1 MEHAL
6 YTIGHSNHELP
17 RFIELLRQHGVTAVA
32 DVRSSPYSAYN
43 PQFNRETLQ
52 AHLTAAGIAYIFLG
66 NELGARRSEPEC
78 YDDEG
83 RVCYGRVAQT
93 AVFRA
98 GLERLSAL
106 RHEQRVALMCAEK
119 DPLTCHR
126 TILICRALR
135 ESSSPRARG
144 TGSPDI
150 RHIRED
156 GSIETQDA
164 AESRLLALCK
174 LPERDL
180 FHTRDDLVAEAYEKQ
195 GANIAYVATE
205 REVVSAW

>member
-1 MEHAL
+1 MDDVL

-17 RFIELLRQHGVTAVA
+17 QFVALLKRHDVIAVA

-43 PQFNRETLQ
+43 PQFNREALRGYLESQ
-52 AHLTAAGIAYIFLG
+52 DLCYVYLG
-66 NELGARRSEPEC
+66 QQLGARRTEPEC

-83 RVCYGRVAQT
+83 RVLFDRVAGT
-93 AVFRA
+93 AAFRA
-98 GLERLSAL
+98 GLERVKSGARSL
-106 RHEQRVALMCAEK
+106 RVALMCAEK

-135 ESSSPRARG
+135 DDV
-144 TGSPDI
+144 PDI

-156 GSIETQDA
+156 GTIETHA
-164 AESRLLALCK
+164 EAESRLLALCK

-180 FHTRDDLVAEAYEKQ
+180 FHSREELLADAYDCQ
-195 GANIAYVATE
+195 ARRIAF
-205 REVVSAW
+205 VSAEPELAAS